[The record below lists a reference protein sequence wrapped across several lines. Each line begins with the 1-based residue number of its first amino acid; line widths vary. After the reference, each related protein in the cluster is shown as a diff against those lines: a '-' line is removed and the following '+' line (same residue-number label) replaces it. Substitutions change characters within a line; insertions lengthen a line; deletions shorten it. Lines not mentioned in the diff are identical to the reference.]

1 MPSYEFTKSSS
12 SKIIPYIES
21 SKCVV
26 LHYMN
31 GCIHC
36 EMFMPVWKKV
46 CSHYTN
52 KKDYVLITVES
63 NDMSMLPTSMQNVQG
78 FPTLRAYN
86 NKNAVEDF
94 NDTRSYEI
102 VSSFIE
108 KYAKNPTSSSS
119 STKEKPKAKPKAK
132 DAAKELSTKSTKSS
146 STKGGK
152 DKKKK

>member
-1 MPSYEFTKSSS
+1 MPSYKFTKSSS
-12 SKIIPYIES
+12 GEIMPYIES
-21 SKCVV
+21 GKCVV

-46 CSHYTN
+46 CSYYTN
-52 KKDYVLITVES
+52 KKGYVLITVES
-63 NDMSMLPTSMQNVQG
+63 SDMTMLPTSMQNVQG

-102 VSSFIE
+102 VSGFIE
-108 KYAKNPTSSSS
+108 KYAKNPTSSSKEK
-119 STKEKPKAKPKAK
+119 KEKPK
-132 DAAKELSTKSTKSS
+132 EKSKSKSS
-146 STKGGK
+146 STKGVK
-152 DKKKK
+152 DKKEKK